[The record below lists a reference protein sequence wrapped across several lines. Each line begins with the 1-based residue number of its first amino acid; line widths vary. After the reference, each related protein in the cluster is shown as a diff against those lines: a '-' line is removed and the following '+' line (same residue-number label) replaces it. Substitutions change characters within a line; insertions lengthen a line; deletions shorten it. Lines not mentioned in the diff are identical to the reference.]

1 MAKKTPQ
8 FHVLKAQVNVSI
20 AMGKGDVISSVQEL
34 WYNIQPQ
41 MLRRLKKDAQ
51 MLRRLKKDDEQFE
64 ALKVSEIYEALSP
77 ELARKLLDLL
87 IPQIHPEDER
97 ELADFVDALMDPGHS
112 FNLSSKNT
120 QRLVD
125 ALVGSPLLQELLA
138 CISTYIATVKEQ
150 AEKQRL
156 AHDRRTAQ
164 ANIASLR
171 RLGYTVTAPKP
182 SK

>member
-1 MAKKTPQ
+1 MANKAPQ
-8 FHVLKAQVNVSI
+8 FHVLNAQVNVSV
-20 AMGKGDVISSVQEL
+20 AMGKSDVVSSVQSL
-34 WYNIQPQ
+34 WYSIQTQ
-41 MLRRLKKDAQ
+41 MLRHFKKGY
-51 MLRRLKKDDEQFE
+51 EQFE
-64 ALKVSEIYEALSP
+64 TLKVREIYEAISP

-87 IPQIHPEDER
+87 IPQIHPEGER
-97 ELADFVDALMDPGHS
+97 EVADFVDALMDPGHS

-138 CISTYIATVKEQ
+138 CISTYTATVKEQ
-150 AEKQRL
+150 SEKQRL
-156 AHDRRTAQ
+156 ALDRRTVQ